1 MCHNILAINVILC
14 CHHPTG
20 WVGAE
25 DNTIGASPKNS
36 IGLTLTSRSKVKFS
50 ESLVNEI
57 TREKGDTGFWNWYH
71 RCHIFLKYYF
81 ENKFEVWQLQATVVV
96 STQTAATTRLLSFAL
111 LHRWLSETNLIRWV
125 FLCVLWCNIHPLAQ
139 GSTNPSICP
148 LPAICFAKI
157 QPTLPSNR
165 SANLFLHYLFKSLW
179 VREALYF
186 LLDLRRRSRGVTLV
200 WISGFPKA
208 VASLSALDS
217 VLSLPFFR
225 VYFAQILASENFTL
239 ACPSPGNCPAV
250 HSWEQPFNMIFF
262 WLYYEVGVPGENPH
276 RQGEHAMATQQ
287 DPKWPANSNLLQQ
300 LWKTWYHSVAA
311 CIKRAVWRKLRLRQI
326 SFILQC
332 LKEMTCTN

>member
-1 MCHNILAINVILC
+1 MTQDFEIDII
-14 CHHPTG
+14 
-20 WVGAE
+20 GATFCW
-25 DNTIGASPKNS
+25 NTILRIKLKCGSYRLQLSFQPKQLPPLVWSP
-36 IGLTLTSRSKVKFS
+36 
-50 ESLVNEI
+50 
-57 TREKGDTGFWNWYH
+57 
-71 RCHIFLKYYF
+71 
-81 ENKFEVWQLQATVVV
+81 
-96 STQTAATTRLLSFAL
+96 LLSCIDDL
-111 LHRWLSETNLIRWV
+111 VKQIWSGGV

-139 GSTNPSICP
+139 WSTHPSICP

-157 QPTLPSNR
+157 QPTLPNR

-179 VREALYF
+179 VREASKSPLF
-186 LLDLRRRSRGVTLV
+186 SFGFEEEEQGSHTGVNF
-200 WISGFPKA
+200 WFPQGCCQP
-208 VASLSALDS
+208 DS

-225 VYFAQILASENFTL
+225 VSFAQILASENFTL

-276 RQGEHAMATQQ
+276 RQGEHAKATQQ

>member
-1 MCHNILAINVILC
+1 MSCDATYILLHKGVPILPSVHC
-14 CHHPTG
+14 QQFVLQKSSQLFQIVLP
-20 WVGAE
+20 
-25 DNTIGASPKNS
+25 IFFS
-36 IGLTLTSRSKVKFS
+36 IIFSKVFG
-50 ESLVNEI
+50 LG
-57 TREKGDTGFWNWYH
+57 R
-71 RCHIFLKYYF
+71 
-81 ENKFEVWQLQATVVV
+81 Q
-96 STQTAATTRLLSFAL
+96 
-111 LHRWLSETNLIRWV
+111 
-125 FLCVLWCNIHPLAQ
+125 
-139 GSTNPSICP
+139 
-148 LPAICFAKI
+148 
-157 QPTLPSNR
+157 
-165 SANLFLHYLFKSLW
+165 
-179 VREALYF
+179 VRALYF

-200 WISGFPKA
+200 WISDFPKA

-225 VYFAQILASENFTL
+225 VSFAQILASENFTL

>member
-1 MCHNILAINVILC
+1 MTQDFEIDII
-14 CHHPTG
+14 
-20 WVGAE
+20 GATFCW
-25 DNTIGASPKNS
+25 NTILRIKLKCGSYRLQLSFQPKQLPPLVWSP
-36 IGLTLTSRSKVKFS
+36 
-50 ESLVNEI
+50 
-57 TREKGDTGFWNWYH
+57 
-71 RCHIFLKYYF
+71 
-81 ENKFEVWQLQATVVV
+81 
-96 STQTAATTRLLSFAL
+96 LLSCIDDL
-111 LHRWLSETNLIRWV
+111 VKQIWSGGG

-139 GSTNPSICP
+139 GSTHPSICP
-148 LPAICFAKI
+148 CQQFVLQKSSQLFQIVLPIFFSIIFSKVFGLGR
-157 QPTLPSNR
+157 Q
-165 SANLFLHYLFKSLW
+165 
-179 VREALYF
+179 VRALYF

-225 VYFAQILASENFTL
+225 VSFAQILASENFTL

-276 RQGEHAMATQQ
+276 RQGEHAKATQQ